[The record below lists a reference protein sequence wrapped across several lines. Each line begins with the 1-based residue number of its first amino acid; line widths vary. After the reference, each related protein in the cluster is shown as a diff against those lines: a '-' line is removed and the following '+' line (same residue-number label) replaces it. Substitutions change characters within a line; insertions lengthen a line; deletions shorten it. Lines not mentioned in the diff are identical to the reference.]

1 MNERIG
7 YPEFIQDP
15 VLLDKKYER
24 VNDFFFFFWKG
35 KWYFY
40 PINSLCLGELPY
52 DIV

>member
-24 VNDFFFFFWKG
+24 VNDFFFFERVNDIFI
-35 KWYFY
+35 
-40 PINSLCLGELPY
+40 PLTLCVLVMPY